1 MHSITCRGCIRATR
15 QPLPGGWSTAHRAA
29 GMQRAA
35 HNPGPHHRQH
45 HTLPVAQ
52 PHKEQ
57 RHAVWINLK
66 DMRSLFSCSD
76 SRAIPNS
83 PSQLKWKTGLPWAN
97 RRGSLNFPL
106 SFPGEKARSWGALGE
121 ARPGQSSLSAGALRY
136 RACPRHAGFPRGE
149 HRGSRH
155 RFL

>member
-66 DMRSLFSCSD
+66 DRTLSAVLHSVAQSCPALCEPMDGSSPGSSVGVILQARIPKWVAMPCSRGSSQPSEVSRHKRTMLSD
-76 SRAIPNS
+76 SVTHP
-83 PSQLKWKTGLPWAN
+83 
-97 RRGSLNFPL
+97 
-106 SFPGEKARSWGALGE
+106 
-121 ARPGQSSLSAGALRY
+121 
-136 RACPRHAGFPRGE
+136 
-149 HRGSRH
+149 
-155 RFL
+155 